1 MTNELDSGNEHWCGI
16 FEFRAELKFLSIAKW
31 VLLGEQIEIEILL
44 YEAKPGRWQFCAK
57 QGKYW
62 LS

>member
-1 MTNELDSGNEHWCGI
+1 MTNGLDTGNEHWCGI
-16 FEFRAELKFLSIAKW
+16 FEFQTELKLLSGTKW
-31 VLLGEQIEIEILL
+31 VKLGEQIEIEILL
-44 YEAKPGRWQFCAK
+44 CEAKPGRWQFWAN